1 MSFNTFSGPQTAGPL
16 LCCSGMQEIKK
27 LRLKVAWA
35 ELGMHPGGT
44 ALPCLAFLSIGPG
57 SQPLLGTTALKTRFQ
72 HLTGPWGRGS
82 ASSKDTS
89 ESLLSSL
96 CSLVQGSNKLQSPP
110 ARLSCAGRWRGN
122 GAKDPPC
129 SLPLSIHLLWAR
141 NKQEQPE
148 HNGWVTQVGVKSVPY
163 YSVDRTLVQITVT
176 PGTFRKH
183 SFQNPGLSLLWML
196 FRVREKKIRL
206 CLFSSYGSF

>member
-1 MSFNTFSGPQTAGPL
+1 
-16 LCCSGMQEIKK
+16 
-27 LRLKVAWA
+27 
-35 ELGMHPGGT
+35 MHPRGRC
-44 ALPCLAFLSIGPG
+44 CLAWLSPALVLG
-57 SQPLLGTTALKTRFQ
+57 LLGTTALKTRFQ
-72 HLTGPWGRGS
+72 HLAGPWGRGS

-89 ESLLSSL
+89 ESLFSSL

-110 ARLSCAGRWRGN
+110 ACLSCAGRWIGN

-163 YSVDRTLVQITVT
+163 YSMDRTLVQITVT
-176 PGTFRKH
+176 PGTLRKH

-196 FRVREKKIRL
+196 FRAREEKIRL

>member
-1 MSFNTFSGPQTAGPL
+1 MSSNTFSGLQSAGPL

-27 LRLKVAWA
+27 LRLEVVAWA
-35 ELGMHPGGT
+35 ELGTHPGRMV
-44 ALPCLAFLSIGPG
+44 LPCAAFLSIAPG
-57 SQPLLGTTALKTRFQ
+57 GQRLLGLETRLQ
-72 HLTGPWGRGS
+72 HFTGPWGRGS

-96 CSLVQGSNKLQSPP
+96 CSLVQGSSKLQSPP

-122 GAKDPPC
+122 AAKDPPC

-148 HNGWVTQVGVKSVPY
+148 HNGWVTQVGVKSDPC
-163 YSVDRTLVQITVT
+163 YSVARTLVQITVT